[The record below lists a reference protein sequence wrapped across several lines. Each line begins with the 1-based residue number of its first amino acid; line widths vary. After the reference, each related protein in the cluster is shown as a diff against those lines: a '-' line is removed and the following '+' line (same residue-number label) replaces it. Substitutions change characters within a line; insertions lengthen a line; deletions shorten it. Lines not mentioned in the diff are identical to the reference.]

1 MSQQSQPQFDS
12 AVMSIESWVLKRG
25 IHGRLQK
32 TRFGDKMPY
41 VVKKDH

>member
-1 MSQQSQPQFDS
+1 MSKQSQPQLDS
-12 AVMSIESWVLKRG
+12 AVMFIESWVLKRG
-25 IHGRLQK
+25 THERLQK